1 MLIFLGLDVARVE
14 NLSDKTDRNT
24 TSQME
29 RRTERGE
36 EREVVILP
44 VLAWVGRTELLDA
57 YGVII
62 KGSLGPCCLDP
73 LSLDF

>member
-1 MLIFLGLDVARVE
+1 MKREKLLNTESLRLYYRLNVDLFRQGRVE
-14 NLSDKTDRNT
+14 NLSDKNKTDRNA

-44 VLAWVGRTELLDA
+44 VLAWG
-57 YGVII
+57 G
-62 KGSLGPCCLDP
+62 
-73 LSLDF
+73 